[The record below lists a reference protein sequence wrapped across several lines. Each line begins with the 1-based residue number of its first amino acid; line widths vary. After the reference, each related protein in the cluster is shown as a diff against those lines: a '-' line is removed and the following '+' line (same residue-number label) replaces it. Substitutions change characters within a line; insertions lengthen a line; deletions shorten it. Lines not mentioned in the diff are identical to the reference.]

1 MTNSQPSLQQSS
13 FRRFELSTLLG
24 FLLLSSCAAA
34 PFLIPAGIEFARN
47 LLMTSNKNYG
57 SKYSED
63 MNRLMMRL
71 STPYVAMGLPMGTP
85 QSALIPPAMQQPGMN
100 QMVGQGMPGQPGMD
114 PYAQAG
120 QMQGMQNPGYA
131 QGSYGQQPGMGYGMQ
146 GSQFGGQP
154 GAYDPNNPY
163 AYPGTNVQ
171 APAYG
176 MNQAYGGQQYG
187 GQPQYG
193 QMGGGLPQSGYQ
205 PQPSLPLQPGY
216 PATAPGATAPA
227 YPPQGNPGYPPQMG
241 QAMPQHQ
248 PQLYQ
253 QPAMDPYQQQ
263 YQQQPMAGMQGYAQP
278 GMTGQGQVYQQPV
291 MDPYQQ
297 QYQQQPMA
305 GMQGG
310 YNQQTMPGQP
320 YQQYQ
325 QPYQQQPMQ
334 NYQQQQLYQQPV
346 AAQPYG
352 YGGQPAGMGYGGQVY
367 PRSVAGPAEPVALDV
382 ALVRQVPTPSGK
394 GKHVVMMQD
403 GETLKGGPN
412 GDRFK
417 LIVRTNCECFVYVI
431 SIDGSGWAQPVF
443 PLDNGSVAN
452 PLKPEVEQAFPEG
465 QYWFTLDQ
473 YKGVETFFLVASPA
487 RRTDI
492 EESLAHLAGQQ
503 RPTGQAAAKV
513 EEPAV
518 IPNGFGKTEAAKA
531 TMVKDESQQPVQVT
545 PLSYVATKPGE
556 DVRVTRWFNHQ

>member
-1 MTNSQPSLQQSS
+1 MTTGQPALPQSS
-13 FRRFELSTLLG
+13 FRRLKLSALLS
-24 FLLLSSCAAA
+24 FLLFSSCAAA

-85 QSALIPPAMQQPGMN
+85 QSALIPPAMQQQGMN

-120 QMQGMQNPGYA
+120 QMPGMQNPGYP
-131 QGSYGQQPGMGYGMQ
+131 QGAYGQQPGMGYGMQ
-146 GSQFGGQP
+146 GSQFGGQA
-154 GAYDPNNPY
+154 GSYDPNNPY

-176 MNQAYGGQQYG
+176 MSQPYGGQQYG
-187 GQPQYG
+187 GQPYG

-205 PQPSLPLQPGY
+205 PQPGLPLQPGY
-216 PATAPGATAPA
+216 PATAPGAMAPT
-227 YPPQGNPGYPPQMG
+227 YPTQANPGYPPQMG

-263 YQQQPMAGMQGYAQP
+263 YQQQSMTGMQGYGQP
-278 GMTGQGQVYQQPV
+278 GMPGGQAQMYQQPV

-297 QYQQQPMA
+297 QSVA
-305 GMQGG
+305 GMPG
-310 YNQQTMPGQP
+310 YNQQAMPGQP

-325 QPYQQQPMQ
+325 QQPMQ
-334 NYQQQQLYQQPV
+334 GYQQQLYQQPV

-352 YGGQPAGMGYGGQVY
+352 YQGQPAGVGAGYGGQVY
-367 PRSVAGPAEPVALDV
+367 PRSVGGPAESVALDV
-382 ALVRQVPTPSGK
+382 ALVRQAVGPSGK
-394 GKHVVMMQD
+394 GKQVVMMQD

-417 LIVRTNCECFVYVI
+417 LIVRTNCECFVYII

-443 PLDNGSVAN
+443 PLANGRVAN
-452 PLKPEVEQAFPEG
+452 PLKPEIEQAFPEG

-492 EESLAHLAGQQ
+492 EESLAQLAGQQ

-518 IPNGFGKTEAAKA
+518 IPNGFGKTETAKA
-531 TMVKDESQQPVQVT
+531 TMVKDESHQQVQVT
-545 PLSYVATKPGE
+545 PLSYVAAKPGE

>member
-1 MTNSQPSLQQSS
+1 MTTGQRSIPPFL
-13 FRRFELSTLLG
+13 RRRIELSAFLG
-24 FLLLSSCAAA
+24 FLLFSSCAAA

-85 QSALIPPAMQQPGMN
+85 QSALIPPAMQQQGMN
-100 QMVGQGMPGQPGMD
+100 QMVGQSMPGQSGMD
-114 PYAQAG
+114 PYAQTG
-120 QMQGMQNPGYA
+120 QMPGVQNPGYA
-131 QGSYGQQPGMGYGMQ
+131 QGTYGQQPGMGYGMQ
-146 GSQFGGQP
+146 GSQFGGQA
-154 GAYDPNNPY
+154 GSYDPNNPY

-176 MNQAYGGQQYG
+176 MNQSYGGQQYS
-187 GQPQYG
+187 GQPYG
-193 QMGGGLPQSGYQ
+193 QMGGGFPQSGYQ
-205 PQPSLPLQPGY
+205 PQPTLPLQPGY
-216 PATAPGATAPA
+216 PAAAPGATTPA
-227 YPPQGNPGYPPQMG
+227 YPPQTNPGYAPQMG
-241 QAMPQHQ
+241 QPLPQHQ
-248 PQLYQ
+248 AQLYQ

-263 YQQQPMAGMQGYAQP
+263 YQQQSMAGMQGYAQP
-278 GMTGQGQVYQQPV
+278 GGVPGQTQMYQQPV

-297 QYQQQPMA
+297 QAMT
-305 GMQGG
+305 GMQG
-310 YNQQTMPGQP
+310 YNQGMPGQP

-325 QPYQQQPMQ
+325 QPYQQQS
-334 NYQQQQLYQQPV
+334 YQQQGYQQQLYQQPV

-352 YGGQPAGMGYGGQVY
+352 YQGQPANMGAGYGGQVY
-367 PRSVAGPAEPVALDV
+367 PRSITGPAEPVALDV
-382 ALVRQVPTPSGK
+382 ALVRQVSTVSGK
-394 GKHVVMMQD
+394 QVVMMQD
-403 GETLKGGPN
+403 GEVLKGGPT

-431 SIDGSGWAQPVF
+431 SVDGSGWAQPVF
-443 PLDNGSVAN
+443 PLPNGSVAN

-473 YKGVETFFLVASPA
+473 YKGVESFFLVASPV

-492 EESLAHLAGQQ
+492 EESLAQLADQQ
-503 RPTGQAAAKV
+503 RPTGQTDAKV

-518 IPNGFGKTEAAKA
+518 IPNGFGKTESAKA
-531 TMVKDESQQPVQVT
+531 TIVKDESQQQVQVT
-545 PLSYVATKPGE
+545 PLSYVAAKAGE